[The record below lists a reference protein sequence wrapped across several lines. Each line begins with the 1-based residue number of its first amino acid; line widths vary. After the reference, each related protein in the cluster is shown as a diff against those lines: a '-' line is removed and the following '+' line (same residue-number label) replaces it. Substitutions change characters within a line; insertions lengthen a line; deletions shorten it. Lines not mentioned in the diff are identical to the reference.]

1 MKRAVLYDF
10 HGTLADV
17 TAILPLVQARD
28 YDGFYEQSLSCPPN
42 RSVVLAAHQSHS
54 AGYYNLLFTG
64 MPVRYSSGLLNWLD
78 TYDVHVDLL
87 LMRTVED
94 GFRKD
99 FVVKRRMYLE
109 AVDQGYVIE
118 RAWEDSPEVIALLG
132 QQGIPVVAIPR
143 SELTR
148 ISDGVDTGSAT
159 P

>member
-17 TAILPLVQARD
+17 AAILPLVYAKD

-42 RSVVLAAHQSHS
+42 ESIVLAARQSHS
-54 AGYYNLLFTG
+54 AGYDNILFTG
-64 MPVRYSSGLLNWLD
+64 MPDRYAEGLHEWLN
-78 TYDVHVDLL
+78 VQNVPIDLM

-94 GFRKD
+94 GFKKD

-109 AVDQGYVIE
+109 AVALGYCIE
-118 RAWEDSPEVIALLG
+118 RAWEDSPEVIKLLG
-132 QQGIPVVAIPR
+132 QQGIPVVVVPR
-143 SELTR
+143 TELTR
-148 ISDGVDTGSAT
+148 VADGVDTTSPT